1 MAKKSTVDIVF
12 LLQLA
17 LAIFFIVLGIQ
28 SIMYYREAPD
38 FWTEIN
44 RFFNHNRQGISDEL
58 TLTMGILSLVAG
70 LLLVLGLFNVV
81 NRRTLRLF
89 VLLIFI
95 IWIVRIIVLRF
106 IGGVHVGNGNISF
119 SPDFMTWLLNF
130 SSDLVVLCSL
140 WLIEEKYAEI

>member
-1 MAKKSTVDIVF
+1 MASLLHDIVF

-28 SIMYYREAPD
+28 SIMYYKDPPD
-38 FWTEIN
+38 FWTQVT
-44 RFFNHNRQGISDEL
+44 RFFNNNRRDISDEL
-58 TLTMGILSLVAG
+58 SLTMGILSLISG

-81 NRRTLRLF
+81 NRRTLRMF

-95 IWIVRIIVLRF
+95 IWIARIIILRF
-106 IGGVHVGNGNISF
+106 MTGIHMGNGSISF

-130 SSDLVVLCSL
+130 SGDLVTLCSL
-140 WLIEEKYAEI
+140 WLIEEKYAEA